1 MRVNSLAFDTFQAFD
16 TKASSPKEAKQAPAA
31 SAKAEPAVLAK
42 PADPPQKAMVNGL
55 GLGLSFTVDEPTGR
69 SIIRVVDIETGEVIR
84 QIPSDEVLAFIRQF
98 EAQNGPVFS
107 RRL

>member
-16 TKASSPKEAKQAPAA
+16 TKASSPKEAKRAPAA
-31 SAKAEPAVLAK
+31 SAKVEPAVLAK
-42 PADPPQKAMVNGL
+42 PADRQKPIVNGL